1 MHKIYKLRIQNHLMI
16 DKKYEKEKA
25 KQLLKLIEEYTN
37 DNDKTKKNKDIN
49 QLANELYN
57 KNRTIISQ
65 QMIDVALAVY
75 SFTEAGM
82 SGGPLQPLDEFI
94 PDLKEIISG

>member
-1 MHKIYKLRIQNHLMI
+1 MI

-25 KQLLKLIEEYTN
+25 KQLLKLIEEYTK
-37 DNDKTKKNKDIN
+37 DKDKTGKNKEIN
-49 QLANELYN
+49 ELSDELYN

-65 QMIDVALAVY
+65 NMIDVALAVY

-94 PDLKEIISG
+94 PDLKEVIDG